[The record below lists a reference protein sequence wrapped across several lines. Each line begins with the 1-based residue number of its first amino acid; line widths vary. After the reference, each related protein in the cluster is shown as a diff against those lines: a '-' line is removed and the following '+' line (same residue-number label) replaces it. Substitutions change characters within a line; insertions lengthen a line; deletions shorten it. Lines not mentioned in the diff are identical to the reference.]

1 MGQQQSTLQKKG
13 YTIVGET
20 KNGVIATKDGDKFF
34 IRTIKISTNEALI
47 SEIENFGTTS
57 HPHVMSTKNSF
68 KDEDQNTYYVVTE
81 YCQGQRL
88 AEKIGE
94 KHLSESEILSWIVE
108 ICMALRTIH
117 EKGFLHRDL
126 KPENIFFTEF
136 GTLRLD
142 GFQEIQGKYCILLFQ
157 LHI

>member
-81 YCQGQRL
+81 YCQGGSL

-94 KHLSESEILSWIVE
+94 KHLSESQGIQTL
-108 ICMALRTIH
+108 H
-117 EKGFLHRDL
+117 EYRL
-126 KPENIFFTEF
+126 KVIKRYISVSLCATE
-136 GTLRLD
+136 
-142 GFQEIQGKYCILLFQ
+142 Q
-157 LHI
+157 